1 MIETLLCLALNI
13 YFEARDQEPIGQ
25 IAVAQVVLNRVESE
39 DYPDEPCAVVKEGPT
54 YSWAPEFPV
63 RHRCQYSWYCDGLSD
78 DPKNRQAWGLALIN
92 AVVAKY
98 TPDVTGGATHYHA
111 FYVSPSWADQLE
123 LTAEIGDHRFYR
135 KDPEAIGLVLEYPA
149 EPSPPQYLTIQE

>member
-13 YFEARDQEPIGQ
+13 YFEARDQEPLGQ

-54 YSWAPEFPV
+54 YSWAPEVPV

-78 DPKNRQAWGLALIN
+78 DPKNRQAWGYAVIN
-92 AVVAKY
+92 ALVAKY

-111 FYVSPSWADQLE
+111 FYVSPAWADHLVP
-123 LTAEIGDHRFYR
+123 TVTIGDHLFFR
-135 KDPEAIGLVLEYPA
+135 KDLSAGHSVSED
-149 EPSPPQYLTIQE
+149 PQRLAGRRLLSIQE